1 MCPVAFTDT
10 EPLVGEAAKTQARCN
25 RENTIFHAKRFLG
38 RKYTDND
45 VQEDKPKYHFKIVND
60 NGKPAF
66 KVQSE
71 GKTIYRSPE
80 QIAALILNELRRIAE
95 KYLGKTVDS
104 AVLTVPASFN
114 DSQRQAIKDAAEIAG
129 LTVLRLINEPTA
141 AAIAYGL
148 HNGHLVDE
156 IGAKHGTDENRP
168 DEDGEDAATEDST
181 EEDGTKKSKKIV
193 LLFDF
198 GGGTF
203 DLTLVRICDTVIEV
217 LATEGESHL
226 GGQDIDNALSQYLAT
241 KYNLS
246 DHAQSRI
253 SDACE
258 KMKCDLSNGPQVL
271 VDLGEKYE
279 PCTRADLQEACQD
292 ILERPIKLI
301 DRLLSGA
308 KVEEA
313 DVHKVVLVGGS
324 TRIPRIQDA
333 LSNRFGER
341 RLNHTVNPDEAVAT
355 GAATQAETLSAG
367 KRTLLL
373 LDVNSQSLG
382 VADNDNKMS
391 VVIKRNTRLP
401 ASEERPFWTTHEHG
415 VDINIYEGEGEL
427 VANNSLLG
435 KFSIIK
441 KASLGT
447 LVRVKFT
454 VDVNGTT
461 NVSTEIRGTTKS
473 IAIQRRNVLPRP
485 AIQRMAK
492 EFSAQRATHDVPE
505 ESLAEDDESGT
516 SSDCNEIPGSRKLG
530 V

>member
-25 RENTIFHAKRFLG
+25 RENTIFDAKRFLG

-45 VQEDKPKYHFKIVND
+45 VQEDIPKYHFKIVDD

-148 HNGHLVDE
+148 HNGHLVDQ
-156 IGAKHGTDENRP
+156 IRVKHGTDEERP
-168 DEDGEDAATEDST
+168 EEDGEGAATEDST
-181 EEDGTKKSKKIV
+181 EEDGTKKGKKII

-203 DLTLVRICDTVIEV
+203 DMTLVRICDTVIEV

-226 GGQDIDNALSQYLAT
+226 GGQDIDNALFQYLAT
-241 KYNLS
+241 KYDLS
-246 DHAQSRI
+246 DYEKSRI

-258 KMKCDLSNGPQVL
+258 KMKCDLSNGPEVV

-279 PCTRADLQEACQD
+279 RCTRADLQEACED
-292 ILERPIKLI
+292 ILERPMSLI
-301 DRLLSGA
+301 DRLLSAA

-313 DVHKVVLVGGS
+313 DVYKVVLVGGS

-333 LSNRFGER
+333 LSGRFGER

-367 KRTLLL
+367 KKTLLL

-382 VADNDNKMS
+382 VADKDNKMS

-401 ASEERPFWTTHEHG
+401 ASEERPFWTTHKRG
-415 VDINIYEGEGEL
+415 VDINIYEGEGDL
-427 VANNSLLG
+427 VATNSLLG
-435 KFSIIK
+435 KFSILK

-461 NVSTEIRGTTKS
+461 NVSTEMRGTTKS
-473 IAIQRRNVLPRP
+473 IAIQRRSVLSRP
-485 AIQRMAK
+485 EVQRMAK
-492 EFSAQRATHDVPE
+492 EFSAQRTSHDVPE
-505 ESLAEDDESGT
+505 ESLTEDDESDT